1 MKITRKQLKRYI
13 LEAISL
19 ENKDHDQFHETFVN
33 ELENE
38 IELSIEEVEGDAPGS
53 LMITMIGPDSTSTN
67 TITRLEA
74 ERLSDML
81 YRFLTRDNE

>member
-1 MKITRKQLKRYI
+1 MKLNRKQLKRYI

-19 ENKDHDQFHETFVN
+19 ENEDNDQFHETFVN

-53 LMITMIGPDSTSTN
+53 LMITMVGLRS
-67 TITRLEA
+67 
-74 ERLSDML
+74 
-81 YRFLTRDNE
+81 

>member
-1 MKITRKQLKRYI
+1 MKLTRRQLRHYI
-13 LEAISL
+13 LEAIDL
-19 ENKDHDQFHETFVN
+19 EKEDQFHETFVN

-38 IELSIEEVEGDAPGS
+38 IELRIEDVEGDAPGS
-53 LMITMIGPDSTSTN
+53 LMITMVGPNSTSEN

-81 YRFLTRDNE
+81 SRFSTKEVQ

>member
-19 ENKDHDQFHETFVN
+19 EKKDQDQFHETFVN

-38 IELSIEEVEGDAPGS
+38 IELSIEEVEGDAPGA
-53 LMITMIGPDSTSTN
+53 LMITMTGPNSTSTN
-67 TITRLEA
+67 TITRMEA
-74 ERLSDML
+74 ERLSGML
-81 YRFLTRDNE
+81 SRFLTKDDE

>member
-1 MKITRKQLKRYI
+1 MRLNRRQLRKMI

-19 ENKDHDQFHETFVN
+19 EKEDNDQFHETFVN

-38 IELSIEEVEGDAPGS
+38 IELSIEDVEGDAPGS
-53 LMITMIGPDSTSTN
+53 LMITMVGPDSTSTN